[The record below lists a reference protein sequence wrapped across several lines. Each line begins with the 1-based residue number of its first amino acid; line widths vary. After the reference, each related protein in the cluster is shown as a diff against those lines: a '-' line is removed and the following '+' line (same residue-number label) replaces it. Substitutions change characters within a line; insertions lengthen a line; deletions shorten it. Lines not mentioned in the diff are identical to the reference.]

1 MVFSE
6 YHLTG
11 MPPVFDEI
19 ETGCA
24 QRLTDSLVCG
34 TFGMFEHFRSV
45 LALAIR
51 LGCLHLIRLLVTA
64 YSQCQVEIGI
74 EIVGHRIAVVEVV
87 RHDEIAD
94 IRHHLFGPVRQGF
107 VGSDIVMVDFVLD
120 LAGFFGERLEIRF
133 HKPDMDGMA
142 VFASDG
148 KPVSRIGLFQ
158 PCPCQLHNLRGM
170 LPFVVAAFPAVF
182 VIDILRVFPCRRS
195 RIVVF
200 VAACACGNIQP
211 VFPYPVQLFKLDVHP
226 LHGGGVAAL
235 VRVVL

>member
-1 MVFSE
+1 M
-6 YHLTG
+6 
-11 MPPVFDEI
+11 
-19 ETGCA
+19 
-24 QRLTDSLVCG
+24 
-34 TFGMFEHFRSV
+34 
-45 LALAIR
+45 
-51 LGCLHLIRLLVTA
+51 LVTA

-133 HKPDMDGMA
+133 HKPDMDGMV
-142 VFASDG
+142 VFTSDG

-200 VAACACGNIQP
+200 ISGRSRGNIRSVLP
-211 VFPYPVQLFKLDVHP
+211 DLKKPFKLGVHL
-226 LHGGGVAAL
+226 LHDCSVTTLVGMMLQCQPAVLLLQVRQTSYVLKISHGVSFYAPARRL
-235 VRVVL
+235 IKYS